1 MRKRI
6 LAFFSTA
13 LLLPIK
19 CQRFN
24 VSFIF
29 SDNAVGPR
37 YEDTPDIQAG
47 SPLCRAAKFAL
58 HSETSK
64 EYCIRLQ
71 YAHYFMNT

>member
-1 MRKRI
+1 MTDFPKI
-6 LAFFSTA
+6 FQYKS
-13 LLLPIK
+13 I
-19 CQRFN
+19 
-24 VSFIF
+24 SFIF

-64 EYCIRLQ
+64 ELSQVAICALFYES
-71 YAHYFMNT
+71 A